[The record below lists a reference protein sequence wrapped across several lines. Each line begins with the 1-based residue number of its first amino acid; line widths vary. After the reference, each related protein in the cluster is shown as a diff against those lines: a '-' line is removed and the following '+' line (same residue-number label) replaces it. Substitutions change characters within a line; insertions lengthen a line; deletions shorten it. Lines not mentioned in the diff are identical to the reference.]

1 MPIKLPL
8 PDRELEF
15 GLVLLLL
22 TDHEI
27 AFPLAGWAAER
38 DVLLLPRVLEGHVGV
53 HLQEPLV

>member
-1 MPIKLPL
+1 MPIKLSL
-8 PDRELEF
+8 SDRELEF
-15 GLVLLLL
+15 GLVLLL

-38 DVLLLPRVLEGHVGV
+38 DMLLLSRVLEGHVGV